1 MLAAEQTQR
10 ALRQGLRF
18 ENLMTAAVGVD
29 ARDRTEGLT
38 GPSNGN

>member
-10 ALRQGLRF
+10 ALRQSLRF

-29 ARDRTEGLT
+29 GRDRTKRFT